1 MHNYSKFFIA
11 ILVAVSFFSFQKSE
25 VKKVNS
31 SKITNTVVADTLTWT
46 LLGKIDYNKKADKV
60 YGEVMFPIIN
70 PKLKAKQGKPIVIS
84 GFIIPIDN
92 KSYALSKNVFA
103 ACFFCGKSGPE
114 TIMGIKFKGG
124 AFPKLK
130 TDQYVTLTGT
140 FRYNDNDVEDW
151 IYHIENAVITAGK

>member
-11 ILVAVSFFSFQKSE
+11 LLVAVSFFSFQKSA
-25 VKKVNS
+25 VKTISNE
-31 SKITNTVVADTLTWT
+31 TNKTVVSDTLTWT

-60 YGEVMFPIIN
+60 YGEVMFPVIN
-70 PKLKAKQGKPIVIS
+70 PKLKAKQGKTIVIS